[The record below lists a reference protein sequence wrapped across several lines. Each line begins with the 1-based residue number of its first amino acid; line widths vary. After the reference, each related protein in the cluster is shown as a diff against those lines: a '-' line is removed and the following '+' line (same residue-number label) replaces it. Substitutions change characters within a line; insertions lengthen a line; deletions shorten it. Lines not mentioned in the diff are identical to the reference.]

1 MKRRGG
7 LAGWAVLAIAV
18 SPLTGCAPGAC
29 AGAAQWAPGLWL
41 DPSPWLSAHPGSA
54 LTVCLD
60 GNCKTADATTT
71 SILQLIVPH
80 RSPAPQSGNATYPL
94 SITSPSSTPLKVQT
108 HVTLHESHV
117 TSACGTQTWWQ
128 ADARLTAAGHLTIW
142 HGAEGPFA
150 PQVRRSMTATPSAA
164 N

>member
-1 MKRRGG
+1 MKRRRG
-7 LAGWAVLAIAV
+7 LAAWAIIAIAV
-18 SPLTGCAPGAC
+18 SSLTGCAPGAC
-29 AGAAQWAPGLWL
+29 ATAAGWPPGVWL

-71 SILQLIVPH
+71 FILQLTVPY

-94 SITSPSSTPLKVQT
+94 SITSRGANALKVQT

-117 TSACGTQTWWQ
+117 TSPCGTQTWWQ
-128 ADARLTAAGHLTIW
+128 ADARLSATGHLTIW
-142 HGAEGPFA
+142 HGTEGPFA
-150 PQVRRSMTATPSAA
+150 PQVRRTMTSRPTAT